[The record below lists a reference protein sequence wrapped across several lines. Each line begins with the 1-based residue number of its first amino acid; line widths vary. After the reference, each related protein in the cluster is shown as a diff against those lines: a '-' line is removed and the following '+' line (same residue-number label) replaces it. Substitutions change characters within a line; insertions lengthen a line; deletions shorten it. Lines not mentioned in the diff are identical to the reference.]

1 MKTTIAQIRRPV
13 EVEEENRFDLAGRLL
28 ARAEILL
35 QEGEAH
41 DHGLL
46 TRLAQVVAAEGP
58 EYARGWLEGAHYTA
72 GVRIHDAWMIGT
84 DILQRR
90 KTQDEIREEV
100 RASLLEQIEDPEP
113 VIRQGRFRPCAR
125 CGRTPAQHNPL
136 QAGHVGHDYE

>member
-1 MKTTIAQIRRPV
+1 MKTTTQQINRPV
-13 EVEEENRFDLAGRLL
+13 RVDEENRFDLAGRLL

-46 TRLAQVVAAEGP
+46 TRLAQVVAAQGT

-72 GVRIHDAWMIGT
+72 GFRIHDAWMIGSE
-84 DILQRR
+84 ILESHRP

-100 RASLLEQIEDPEP
+100 RASLLEQI
-113 VIRQGRFRPCAR
+113 RG
-125 CGRTPAQHNPL
+125 
-136 QAGHVGHDYE
+136 